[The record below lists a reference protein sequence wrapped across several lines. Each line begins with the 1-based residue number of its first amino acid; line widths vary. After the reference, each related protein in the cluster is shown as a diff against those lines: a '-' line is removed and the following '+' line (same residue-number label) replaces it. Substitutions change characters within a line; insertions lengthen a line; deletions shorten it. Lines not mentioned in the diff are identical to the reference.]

1 MESANAQFARQ
12 SLSFRDFSRAFR
24 DIAEAISLIEEF
36 MSGMDSEGFREDPR
50 TIAAVERKLLVISEA
65 AIRLGQEAE
74 LRCPGPPWG
83 EIRGIGN
90 WLRHQ
95 YDAVELPVVWKTVRD
110 DLPPLKAAVLRTL
123 APHQGD
129 STSLD
134 PSPTPDLKR

>member
-1 MESANAQFARQ
+1 
-12 SLSFRDFSRAFR
+12 LSFRDFSRAFR
-24 DIAEAISLIEEF
+24 DIANAISLIGEF
-36 MSGMDSEGFREDPR
+36 TFGMDSDGFREDPK

-110 DLPPLKAAVLRTL
+110 DLPPLKAAVLSTL
-123 APHQGD
+123 ASLSED

-134 PSPTPDLKR
+134 PSPTPDLKK

>member
-1 MESANAQFARQ
+1 MP
-12 SLSFRDFSRAFR
+12 FRDFSRAFR
-24 DIAEAISLIEEF
+24 DIANAISLIEEF
-36 MSGMDSEGFREDPR
+36 TSGMDSDGFREDPR

-123 APHQGD
+123 ASPSED

-134 PSPTPDLKR
+134 SSPTPDLRK

>member
-1 MESANAQFARQ
+1 MASANAQFARQ
-12 SLSFRDFSRAFR
+12 CLPFRDFSRAFR
-24 DIAEAISLIEEF
+24 DIANAISLIEEF
-36 MSGMDSEGFREDPR
+36 TSGMDSDGFREDPR

-90 WLRHQ
+90 WLPHQ

-123 APHQGD
+123 ASPSED

-134 PSPTPDLKR
+134 SS